1 MIKLYPNEL
10 EQLKGN
16 FYLPE
21 ALETLNKKFIF
32 IVDEWDF
39 PLNKYKDDQT
49 LIESYIDLLRKLFK
63 ETNNSQ
69 TVSLVY
75 MTGILPLARYD
86 TQSALNNFTEFT
98 MVNPGPFAKYYG
110 FTEDEVAKICKE
122 HNLDPVKTKLW
133 YEGYHFGG
141 YSIYNPNAI
150 AKLIE
155 SVVL

>member
-1 MIKLYPNEL
+1 MQSFEPVPGSNESYIECLNRKVTSELIKLYPNEL

-75 MTGILPLARYD
+75 MTGILPLAR
-86 TQSALNNFTEFT
+86 
-98 MVNPGPFAKYYG
+98 
-110 FTEDEVAKICKE
+110 
-122 HNLDPVKTKLW
+122 
-133 YEGYHFGG
+133 
-141 YSIYNPNAI
+141 
-150 AKLIE
+150 
-155 SVVL
+155 